1 MILKVLLNTQII
13 WMIFAEN
20 HWEFE
25 SKLSRVRIGANE
37 SSKQLSEIENISE
50 FYKSWEKLLNFIM
63 LQKAAYDWKMEKDS
77 KYQLLNKCFKDFQYH
92 LHK

>member
-25 SKLSRVRIGANE
+25 SKLSSVRIGANE
-37 SSKQLSEIENISE
+37 SSKQLSKIFQNFTNRE
-50 FYKSWEKLLNFIM
+50 KKLLNFIM
-63 LQKAAYDWKMEKDS
+63 LQKAAYD
-77 KYQLLNKCFKDFQYH
+77 
-92 LHK
+92 